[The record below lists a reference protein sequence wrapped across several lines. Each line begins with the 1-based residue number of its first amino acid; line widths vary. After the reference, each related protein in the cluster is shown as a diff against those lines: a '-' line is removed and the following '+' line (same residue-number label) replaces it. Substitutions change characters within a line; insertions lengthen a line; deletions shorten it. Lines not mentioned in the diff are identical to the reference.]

1 MDISIGADQD
11 GSIPSELAQWLEE
24 KSQYFKS
31 TSGHGSIEI
40 IFQDG
45 YPITYRDMYSHK
57 VSGRSRIRT
66 TRTTK

>member
-1 MDISIGADQD
+1 MNISIDADQD
-11 GSIPSELAQWLEE
+11 GSIPSELSQWIEE

-31 TSGHGSIEI
+31 IGGHGSIEI

-45 YPITYRDMYSHK
+45 HPITYRDMYSHK

>member
-1 MDISIGADQD
+1 MDVSIDIGQD
-11 GSIPSELAQWLEE
+11 GSLPSELSQWIEE
-24 KSQYFKS
+24 KSKHFES

-45 YPITYRDMYSHK
+45 YPITYRDTYSHK

>member
-1 MDISIGADQD
+1 MDVSTDISQD
-11 GSIPSELAQWLEE
+11 GNIPSELSQWIEE

-31 TSGHGSIEI
+31 TSGHGSLEI

>member
-1 MDISIGADQD
+1 MNISIDADQD
-11 GSIPSELAQWLEE
+11 GSISSELSQWIEE

-31 TSGHGSIEI
+31 TSGHGSLEI

-66 TRTTK
+66 KATTK